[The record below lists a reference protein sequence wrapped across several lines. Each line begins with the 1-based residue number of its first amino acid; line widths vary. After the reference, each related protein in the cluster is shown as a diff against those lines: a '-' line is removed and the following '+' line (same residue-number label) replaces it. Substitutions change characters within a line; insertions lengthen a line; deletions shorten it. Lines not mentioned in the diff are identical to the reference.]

1 MSEITDKTDELF
13 MAASRSD
20 DDLGYPADVA
30 FVPSDEGETSL
41 CANHALMAAPA
52 IGVG

>member
-13 MAASRSD
+13 IAASRSD

-30 FVPSDEGETSL
+30 FVPGDEEWTDDVL
-41 CANHALMAAPA
+41 WRKT
-52 IGVG
+52 